1 MRSPAIRI
9 EHPSRPRER
18 GVTIILVALSM
29 VGVLAMAVLSID
41 VITLYLD
48 RVEAQRSADAAALT
62 AARIISLS
70 GITGDPDNDT
80 GYWSQICGG
89 ETSAASQAA
98 QAVAFQ
104 NTVAGIPATSVK
116 VTYSAGSGS
125 SDSSE
130 DCTARRIPGAFG
142 NNPMVTVQV
151 QRTALPTLFARMWGS
166 RSNSVT
172 VTATAE
178 AFNPSDSGNLENGDT
193 DSITP
198 VQPRCVK
205 PWVVP
210 NHDPLNVGAKFVFLT
225 NGAIQNPGISL
236 NGAGS
241 PGVIGENFWLNPD
254 CVAGVFPCTLVT
266 NPPQWNLPATTPPY
280 IEGPNNL
287 QYVPGAIGTTFTAV
301 PACTGGVPFEK
312 AIEGCQS
319 SANYQ
324 CGVRDGNTIDL
335 SELPTLATDTT
346 NGVLCLIHQD
356 TASPGGQPTGQDT
369 LSPYAQPSSYPFQI
383 VAGTNNPLIASGT
396 AITSSA
402 SIASL
407 PIYDDTEG
415 TGKINSTGTTNVTF
429 VGFLQVFI
437 NGVDQYGNINV
448 TVLNVA
454 GCGNGSKPTGFPV
467 TGSSPVPVRLITPP

>member
-1 MRSPAIRI
+1 MRSPAIRRRRLSQ
-9 EHPSRPRER
+9 PGER

-48 RVEAQRSADAAALT
+48 RLEAQRSADAAALT

-70 GITGDPDNDT
+70 GITGDPDNGT

-116 VTYSAGSGS
+116 VTYSAGAGS
-125 SDSSE
+125 ADSSE
-130 DCTARRIPGAFG
+130 DCTARRIPGGFG

-166 RSNSVT
+166 RSSSVT

-178 AFNPSDSGNLENGDT
+178 AFNPSDSGTVGNTDT

-210 NHDPLNVGAKFVFLT
+210 NRDPLNGGTQFVSVGR
-225 NGAIQNPGISL
+225 GRIQNPGISL

-254 CVAGVFPCTLVT
+254 CVAGVFPCTLGT
-266 NPPQWNLPATTPPY
+266 NPPLWNLTATTPPY

-287 QYVPGAIGTTFTAV
+287 QYVPAAIGTTFTAV
-301 PACTGGVPFEK
+301 PSCTEGVAFEK
-312 AIEGCQS
+312 AIEGCES
-319 SANYQ
+319 PTNYQ
-324 CGVRDGNTIDL
+324 CGARDANTIDL
-335 SELPTLATDTT
+335 SELPTLAADTT
-346 NGVLCLIHQD
+346 NGVLCLIHQG
-356 TASPGGQPTGQDT
+356 AAPGGQPTGQDQLT
-369 LSPYAQPSSYPFQI
+369 PYAQPSSYPFQI
-383 VAGTNNPLIASGT
+383 VAGTNNPFITSGT

-402 SIASL
+402 SVASL

-454 GCGNGSKPTGFPV
+454 GCGNGSDTTGSPV